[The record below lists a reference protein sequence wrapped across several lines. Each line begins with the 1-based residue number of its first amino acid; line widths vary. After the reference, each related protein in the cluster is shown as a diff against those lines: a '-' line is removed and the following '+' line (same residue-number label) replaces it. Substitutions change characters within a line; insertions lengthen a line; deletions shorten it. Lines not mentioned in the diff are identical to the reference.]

1 MPAGSRVDAQ
11 AAAAFGLRI
20 RDTLIDSQILGVQVV
35 YWIAVPFLLLACCS
49 VVAYR
54 CRRPSR
60 RCAVC
65 KVKPEMDFELS
76 CNIGKCVSQTSMSS
90 DVESG
95 ALATCVLRDAP
106 AVASALSDGSSSFAS
121 FGSIIRPPAV
131 VVAGVLLPSPTTSQS
146 AGSTRSVSQVVWTGN
161 LADSPL
167 ILKIKPSA
175 STSLRVS
182 PLGRAIAEHN
192 ASARASANGVIDD
205 ACDVIEW
212 VPQRASTPSSSAAA
226 RPVSPI

>member
-65 KVKPEMDFELS
+65 KVKPEIDLKLS
-76 CNIGKCVSQTSMSS
+76 LNGKCESQTSMSS
-90 DVESG
+90 DVDFG
-95 ALATCVLRDAP
+95 QFVTCALHGAP